1 MVDRL
6 SAPVMTSPGDE
17 KGDHNHDHL
26 HPTPEPGRTAPRR
39 NRPVPLVIGILLAL
53 VGFPLLLAGLG
64 LGWAMATQRD
74 DDGFFSTLTE
84 QLTTETVALSSKVVN
99 LGEAGPDDRWADRDL
114 ATVRLSAQSADASA
128 VFIGIAP
135 SADVARYLGSASY
148 DEISELRTDP
158 VRLLADPAWQ
168 RR

>member
-1 MVDRL
+1 M
-6 SAPVMTSPGDE
+6 
-17 KGDHNHDHL
+17 
-26 HPTPEPGRTAPRR
+26 
-39 NRPVPLVIGILLAL
+39 
-53 VGFPLLLAGLG
+53 
-64 LGWAMATQRD
+64 
-74 DDGFFSTLTE
+74 
-84 QLTTETVALSSKVVN
+84 ALSSKVVN
-99 LGEAGPDDRWADRDL
+99 LGEAGPRDWWADRDL

-158 VRLLADPAWQ
+158 VRLLADPAWH